1 MKSKEC
7 FKCNEIKTLTEF
19 YKHSR
24 MGDGHLNK
32 CKACTKSDVKNY
44 GELMSENP
52 DWVAKE
58 RDRTRLRYHR
68 LNYKGKYKP
77 SSSQKRINSD
87 KYKAKFPEKEK
98 AKSQS
103 QSVKKLN
110 PSNQKH
116 HWSYNEEHWRDV
128 IELSVKDHNTIHRYM
143 KYDQEFFM
151 YRTIEGILL
160 DTKLQHQGFISR
172 VLAFEKNTI

>member
-1 MKSKEC
+1 MI
-7 FKCNEIKTLTEF
+7 FK
-19 YKHSR
+19 
-24 MGDGHLNK
+24 
-32 CKACTKSDVKNY
+32 
-44 GELMSENP
+44 
-52 DWVAKE
+52 
-58 RDRTRLRYHR
+58 
-68 LNYKGKYKP
+68 
-77 SSSQKRINSD
+77 NSD